1 MYLKPFVEVDA
12 VHRKW
17 RPVVGFEGYYL
28 VSNDGQVKSA
38 INGKVLKL
46 VDSHGYKFA
55 NLRKDGK
62 TKSIAVHRLVCMAF
76 NGMPENDN
84 MQVDHLNMVRSDNR
98 PENLEWVTPKENQR
112 RKARSKKAIRGVAED
127 GSIVIFPTLLAADM
141 HGFDASIIN
150 RVIPKGLPYNGFIWE
165 VIS

>member
-1 MYLKPFVEVDA
+1 MR
-12 VHRKW
+12 RKW
-17 RPVVGFEGYYL
+17 LPVVGYENLYL

-46 VDSHGYKFA
+46 VDSHGYRFA
-55 NLRKDGK
+55 NLSKGGK
-62 TKSIAVHRLVCMAF
+62 TRSVAVHRLVCTAF
-76 NGMPENDN
+76 NGLPKDEN

-98 PENLEWVTPKENQR
+98 PENLEWVTPKENQQ
-112 RKARSKKAIRGVAED
+112 RKARSRKAIRGVADD

-150 RVIPKGLPYNGFIWE
+150 RVIPKGLPYEGFIWE
-165 VIS
+165 VISK

>member
-1 MYLKPFVEVDA
+1 M
-12 VHRKW
+12 HRRW
-17 RPVVGFEGYYL
+17 RPVVGYEDFYL
-28 VSNDGQVKSA
+28 VSDDGQVKSA
-38 INGKVLKL
+38 INGKILKL

-76 NGMPENDN
+76 NGMPKNES

-112 RKARSKKAIRGVAED
+112 RKARSKKAIMGEAED
-127 GSIVIFPTLLAADM
+127 GSIVVFPTLLAADM

-150 RVIPKGLPYNGFIWE
+150 RVIPKGLPYNGFIWK
-165 VIS
+165 VVS